1 MTITV
6 FYDIIISI
14 KTFIKRGDIKVNEF
28 KVINIMNEAMLRMLK
43 DKNCNYEK
51 NIKIKEYLKDEAFFF
66 KINRLDAFKI
76 LQYVGVKQE
85 QLENVYNKLISPN
98 VFYDLVNSGKI
109 KANDEEVI
117 IKYDIYNSDNLF
129 KKKN

>member
-1 MTITV
+1 M
-6 FYDIIISI
+6 
-14 KTFIKRGDIKVNEF
+14 NEF

-109 KANDEEVI
+109 KANDEKII
-117 IKYDIYNSDNLF
+117 IKYDIYNSDSLF

>member
-1 MTITV
+1 M
-6 FYDIIISI
+6 
-14 KTFIKRGDIKVNEF
+14 NEF

-43 DKNCNYEK
+43 DKNGDYEK
-51 NIKIKEYLKDEAFFF
+51 NVKIKEHLKDEAFFF
-66 KINRLDAFKI
+66 KIDRLDAFKI

-85 QLENVYNKLISPN
+85 QLENVYKKLISPN
-98 VFYDLVNSGKI
+98 IFYDLVNSGKI
-109 KANDEEVI
+109 KANDEKII